1 MVRTWA
7 PDDFWQVAQ
16 PLIPVPP
23 PRPQGGGTP
32 RASDRAVL
40 AAIVYMVQAGCS
52 WRTLPAAMFGTSRAT
67 VHRRFGEW
75 TNAGLW
81 ERLHAAFLTRLN
93 VVSEIDWSRAMVDS
107 IAVRAEKRGNATGP
121 NPVDRGKPGSKIH
134 VLCDRTGIPLA
145 VLITAANVHDSQVMV
160 PLLDSFAPIP
170 SRRGHPRRRPGKLH
184 ADKAYDIPA
193 LRAEIR
199 RRGIT
204 VRIARKNVES
214 SQRLG
219 RHRWVV
225 ESSLSWLLNNRR
237 LVRRYE
243 RKAEHFQAF
252 ADLGCALL
260 SYRRWAKTTT

>member
-1 MVRTWA
+1 MGTAACRV
-7 PDDFWQVAQ
+7 PDPVERGLGDRLVAGDGR
-16 PLIPVPP
+16 L
-23 PRPQGGGTP
+23 
-32 RASDRAVL
+32 DRG
-40 AAIVYMVQAGCS
+40 AG
-52 WRTLPAAMFGTSRAT
+52 R
-67 VHRRFGEW
+67 
-75 TNAGLW
+75 
-81 ERLHAAFLTRLN
+81 
-93 VVSEIDWSRAMVDS
+93 
-107 IAVRAEKRGNATGP
+107 EKGDATGP